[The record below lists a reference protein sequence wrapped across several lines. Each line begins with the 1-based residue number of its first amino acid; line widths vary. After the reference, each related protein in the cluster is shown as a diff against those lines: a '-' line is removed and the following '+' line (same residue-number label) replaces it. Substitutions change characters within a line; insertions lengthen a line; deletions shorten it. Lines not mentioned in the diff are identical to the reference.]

1 MGLAAYIQS
10 EFEARRRKNARY
22 SLRAFARD
30 LDFDHATLSQLIRD
44 KRALSDDM
52 AERLC
57 EALQLSGLQRVIA
70 TEYEPIDRRLVA
82 SIREMDHPGVREL
95 ARILRVSVDA
105 LNVSLARL
113 MRLGVVKLEGTKW
126 IIQDEKANTRHFP

>member
-1 MGLAAYIQS
+1 MGLSAYIQS
-10 EFEARRRKNARY
+10 EFDARQRKNPRY

-30 LDFDHATLSQLIRD
+30 LNFDHATLSQLIRA
-44 KRALSDDM
+44 KRTLSGDV

-57 EALQLSGLQRVIA
+57 KALQLTGTQRAIA
-70 TEYEPIDRRLVA
+70 TEYESIDRRLVA
-82 SIREMDHPGVREL
+82 SIREMEHPGVREL
-95 ARILRVSVDA
+95 ARTLRVSVDA

-126 IIQDEKANTRHFP
+126 IIQSEKASRRHFP